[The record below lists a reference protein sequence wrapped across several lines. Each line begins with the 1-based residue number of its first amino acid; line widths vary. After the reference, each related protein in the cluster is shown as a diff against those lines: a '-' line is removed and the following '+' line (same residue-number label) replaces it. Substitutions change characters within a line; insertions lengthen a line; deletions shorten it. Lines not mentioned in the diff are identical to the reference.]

1 MVWGPRWGQHGAEN
15 MCGKS
20 VKPKRKSR
28 DAKVDEMKRERL
40 ALVQMTAVRQRE
52 SDKALD
58 RPGRPRLRKR
68 VLRAGL
74 LVHEVDRAGEALDQV
89 LLRSP
94 EDVSRG
100 GAIGKKEGKT
110 YRSAVNKQWAN
121 AWALAP
127 SGARPRRSHGGM

>member
-94 EDVSRG
+94 EDVSRVPLKKR
-100 GAIGKKEGKT
+100 GKNV
-110 YRSAVNKQWAN
+110 SISSVNKQWAN